1 MKDRIT
7 PRTFL
12 LACLVL
18 VLIHPLLAEEA
29 NVDKRPLNHQ
39 DYASWKRIAAEQ
51 ISPDGK
57 WVLFKETPNQADGEL
72 VVINVASGE
81 AIRHALGFSARSP
94 RGRRGGGGSSDAVFS
109 RDNRHVVFLIQPSQE
124 EAEAAET
131 DKKLQPSTALG
142 ILTLATGQVEVIERV
157 KGFKLPK
164 ESGGWVAFLRNP
176 KKEDEKK
183 KKGSNEGE
191 AKPGAEKSDDDKG
204 EKRKKI
210 AEGAPLVVRSLAD
223 GSESEF
229 AGARDYFFADDG
241 RDVFFTVGNKK
252 DPTRNGVYRVEPGG
266 KARALIQG
274 EGNFTKLAINKNQ
287 SRIVFL
293 SDQAV
298 YSSDQPLY
306 ELYAFDRSQDQAGVL
321 ASHRSTAGFP
331 ADMAISDKTG
341 LVLTEDGASVLFGL
355 RDREIEL
362 SEALPS
368 KPDPKSKGA
377 KFDLWHWEDPYPQP
391 QQLILAGRYRDQTY
405 ESVYHIDTG
414 KFVQLADAEI
424 PDVQLHPSG
433 KTAFASNSEPYT
445 KMISYDG
452 RYADIVAIDPK
463 TGERRMAA
471 RQMRGNARISP
482 AGKYLYWFT
491 DRDWFAWDL
500 AGNQLHNLT
509 EGWPVEMTS
518 HDWDRPSP
526 PSSYGNAGWTSDDRS
541 FLIYDRYD
549 VWEAFPGGSQPR
561 MITEGRG
568 RATEVTYRFLDL
580 DPDEE
585 AFGPNDDLLL
595 SALHEDTMEGGFA
608 WDRISGNQ
616 HPADF
621 ARGLS
626 SYSRPVKARDA
637 DVFLF
642 SKSSFDTYPDLWVS
656 GPKMSNP
663 RKLTDLGSQMD
674 GFLWGQADL
683 RDFLSSDGLPLKGIL
698 IKPENF
704 DPNRKYPLMVYIY
717 ETLHNGF
724 HRFVHPAPGS
734 SINASYYVSNDY
746 VVWMP
751 DIEYG
756 TGYPGKD
763 ALKCVLPGIQML
775 VNEGF
780 IDSDAIGIQGHS
792 WGGYQIAYMIT
803 QTNIFKAVE
812 SGAPVSNMTSAY
824 GGIRWQSGMVRQF
837 QYERTQSRLG
847 ASLWEVPMRY
857 IENSPIFWAD
867 KVETPVLM
875 LHNDEDGAVPWYQG
889 IEFMMA
895 LRRLGKEA
903 YMFNYNGAGHGLRKW
918 VNTMDYTQR
927 MAEFFD
933 YHLRGAEQPDWMK
946 SGIKAWEKASDR
958 PN

>member
-7 PRTFL
+7 HRTFV
-12 LACLVL
+12 LAWLVL
-18 VLIHPLLAEEA
+18 ALIYPLLAEEA
-29 NVDKRPLNHQ
+29 NVNKRPLTHQ
-39 DYASWKRIAAEQ
+39 DYASWKRIAAQQ
-51 ISPDGK
+51 ISPDGE

-72 VVINVASGE
+72 VVINVDNGE
-81 AIRHALGFSARSP
+81 AVRHTIGFSARAQ
-94 RGRRGGGGSSDAVFS
+94 RGRRGGGGNRDVAFS
-109 RDNRHVVFLIQPSQE
+109 RDNLHVVFLIQPSHE
-124 EAEAAET
+124 EAEAAKT
-131 DKKLQPSTALG
+131 DKKLQPSSSLG
-142 ILTLATGQVEVIERV
+142 ILTLATGQIEVIERV
-157 KGFKLPK
+157 KEFKLPK

-176 KKEDEKK
+176 KKGDDEDKK
-183 KKGSNEGE
+183 EGE
-191 AKPGAEKSDDDKG
+191 EKAKPKADKSKDKK

-229 AGARDYFFADDG
+229 AGTRDYFFADDG
-241 RDVFFTVGNKK
+241 RDIFFTVGDKENA
-252 DPTRNGVYRVEPGG
+252 TRNGAYRAEPGG

-274 EGNFTKLAINKNQ
+274 EGNYTKLTINKDQ
-287 SRIVFL
+287 SRVVFL
-293 SDQAV
+293 SDQAL
-298 YSSDQPLY
+298 YTTDEPLY
-306 ELYAFDRSQDQAGVL
+306 ELYAFDRNQDQARVL
-321 ASHRSTAGFP
+321 ASHSSTAGFP
-331 ADMAISDKTG
+331 ADMAISDKSD
-341 LVLTEDGASVLFGL
+341 LILTEDGATVVFGL
-355 RDREIEL
+355 RDRETEV
-362 SEALPS
+362 SEAWPA
-368 KPDPKSKGA
+368 KPDEKSKAA

-391 QQLILAGRYRDQTY
+391 QQLVIANQYRNQTY
-405 ESVYHIDTG
+405 ESVYHIESG
-414 KFVQLADAEI
+414 KFVQLADAEV
-424 PDVQLHPSG
+424 PDVTLHPNG
-433 KTAFASNSEPYT
+433 KMAFASNGEPYT

-452 RYADIVAIDPK
+452 RYADIVAVDPK
-463 TGERRMAA
+463 TGKRQVAA
-471 RQMRGNARISP
+471 KQVRGNARISP
-482 AGKYLYWFT
+482 AGKYLYWFN
-491 DRDWFAWDL
+491 DKDWFAWDL
-500 AGNQLHNLT
+500 TANRLHNLT
-509 EGWPVEMTS
+509 EGWPVEMTR
-518 HDWDRPSP
+518 HDHDTPSP

-541 FLIYDRYD
+541 LLIYDRYD
-549 VWEAFPGGSQPR
+549 VWEAFPGGSSPR

-580 DPDEE
+580 DPEE
-585 AFGPNDDLLL
+585 DAFGVNDDLLM
-595 SALHEDTMEGGFA
+595 SALHEDSMEAGFA

-621 ARGLS
+621 ARGAG
-626 SYSRPVKARDA
+626 SYSQPIKARDA

-656 GPKMSNP
+656 GPKMSDP

-674 GFLWGQADL
+674 EFLWGQAEL
-683 RDFLSSDGLPLKGIL
+683 RDFQSSDGLPLKGIL

-746 VVWMP
+746 VIWQP

-775 VNEGF
+775 VNEGYV
-780 IDSDAIGIQGHS
+780 DTDAIGIQGHS

-895 LRRLGKEA
+895 LRRLNKEA
-903 YMFNYNGAGHGLRKW
+903 YMFNYNGEAHGLRQW
-918 VNTMDYTQR
+918 VNMMDFTER

-946 SGIKAWEKASDR
+946 NGIKGWEKESGR
-958 PN
+958 SN